1 MYNNQKQT
9 EGAKALP
16 QNELNVDI
24 SEVYRLLGGVGSPAE
39 EMLPELESAAAA
51 ILIAAQPRV
60 VSKHC
65 EIHRQNG
72 IVLEGTSLCLTGKSI
87 EALLHDCDDCVI
99 FCATLGAEVDAI
111 IRKAQI
117 RDVALA
123 SMLDASASVAAE
135 SLCEIANREIA
146 EEYAARG
153 KFLTDRFSPG
163 YGDLSIIIQP
173 DFCAALD
180 TARRIGV
187 VVGADY
193 MMTPMKSVTAIIGIA
208 DMPQNSRETGCEGCV
223 KLSGCQFRERGV
235 TCYGQVI

>member
-1 MYNNQKQT
+1 M
-9 EGAKALP
+9 P

-24 SEVYRLLGGVGSPAE
+24 SEVFRLLGGVGSPPE

-65 EIHRQNG
+65 KILRENG

-87 EALLHDCDDCVI
+87 EALLHDCEECVI
-99 FCATLGAEVDAI
+99 FCATLGAEVDAA

-123 SMLDASASVAAE
+123 AMLDASASVATE

-146 EEYAARG
+146 DEYAARG

-163 YGDLSIIIQP
+163 YGDLPVEIQR

-187 VVGADY
+187 VVGSDY
-193 MMTPMKSVTAIIGIA
+193 MMTPMKSVTAVTGIA
-208 DMPQNSRETGCEGCV
+208 DKPQKSRETGCEGCARFSDC
-223 KLSGCQFRERGV
+223 KFRERGV

>member
-1 MYNNQKQT
+1 V
-9 EGAKALP
+9 A

-24 SEVYRLLGGVGSPAE
+24 SEVFRLLGGVGSPSE
-39 EMLPELESAAAA
+39 EMLPELEAAAA
-51 ILIAAQPRV
+51 TILISAQPRV

-65 EIHRQNG
+65 KISRENG
-72 IVLEGTSLCLTGKSI
+72 ILLEGTSLCLTGKSI
-87 EALLHDCDDCVI
+87 EALLHDCVECVI
-99 FCATLGAEVDAI
+99 FCATLGAEVDAA

-123 SMLDASASVAAE
+123 AMLDASASIAAE

-146 EEYAARG
+146 EEYAARD
-153 KFLTDRFSPG
+153 KYLTDRFSPG
-163 YGDLSIIIQP
+163 YGDLPIDIQR

-187 VVGADY
+187 VVGVDY
-193 MMTPMKSVTAIIGIA
+193 MMTPMKTVTAIIGVA
-208 DMPQNSRETGCEGCV
+208 DKPQKSRDTGCEGCV
-223 KLSGCQFRERGV
+223 RFSGCQFRERGV